1 MDLNS
6 KYKLIT
12 EDNSTPEEIIDY
24 LKMLSS
30 KVNEKEK
37 LEILALVKEIETE
50 IKKQNQKSFRI

>member
-50 IKKQNQKSFRI
+50 IKKQNQE